1 MSDSIKKDEVVGG
14 INPVLAAVVGVVAG
28 AGAVVAGAMMATKDD
43 NKVEEKVKDVVE
55 EVKGAVVGSVDM
67 AKEKIDDGRAGLKKV
82 IDEATDLLR
91 NEASKAK
98 KEVKKVWQK

>member
-28 AGAVVAGAMMATKDD
+28 AGAVVAGAMMTKDN

-55 EVKGAVVGSVDM
+55 ELKGAVVGSVDM